1 MNLFEKVDT
10 PSLSRLAKPSVDE
23 ASNQTHVFAWLVVQN
38 HSGSCHPRWQ
48 LDAAQLVHSGKILC
62 FEAKEENFLHPPQG
76 QHFLLRIVSS
86 ISVKSVAKVRR
97 YTYNVAG
104 VEPSDVLWGRHL
116 PVIIEPRSRD
126 IERDVLRS
134 LENACAVHRA
144 VQNVGIAT
152 SGPPTADGI
161 LASTRLNIGLNPTS
175 GWIVKRASK
184 VHDGLHRKE
193 DAEPSIIQGS
203 VVVDFESTVDN
214 VSKLKARIGRTQRRA
229 YLGVEAGASWQL
241 PTFFVGSAMALA
253 MFPNL
258 ASQRNEPA
266 VERVTGVGIQVKVM
280 ERGQGSLS
288 CRSAVVLGWKERRRW
303 RVGMDSLPGFV
314 LVTAAV
320 PAGCRRLGLEKR

>member
-62 FEAKEENFLHPPQG
+62 FEAKEENFLHPPQN

-126 IERDVLRS
+126 IERNVLRS

-161 LASTRLNIGLNPTS
+161 LASARLNIGLNPTS
-175 GWIVKRASK
+175 GWIVERASK

-241 PTFFVGSAMALA
+241 PTFFLGSAMALP

-280 ERGQGSLS
+280 EKGQGSLS

-320 PAGCRRLGLEKR
+320 SAGCRRLGLEKR